1 MIREGTIKLVDGN
14 DLTAQETTEIMNEVM
29 SGRATNIETASF
41 LTALQAKGATIEEI
55 TACAEVMRKHA
66 DTFKGDGDLL
76 EIVGTGGDKSFT
88 FNISTTAAF
97 VAAAGGCRV
106 AKHGNRAATSKSGAA
121 DVLEAAGAVID
132 LDGKQCR
139 KILDETGFC
148 FLFARSFHKAMK
160 YVAPVRQKL
169 SIPTVFNLLGP
180 LTNPAGATVQVLG

>member
-14 DLTAQETTEIMNEVM
+14 DLTAQETTDIMNEVM

-121 DVLEAAGAVID
+121 DVLEAAGARLLTWTESNAERSWMKRDFV
-132 LDGKQCR
+132 
-139 KILDETGFC
+139 F
-148 FLFARSFHKAMK
+148 FLPGPFI
-160 YVAPVRQKL
+160 KL
-169 SIPTVFNLLGP
+169 
-180 LTNPAGATVQVLG
+180 

>member
-14 DLTAQETTEIMNEVM
+14 DLTAQETTDIMNEVM

-66 DTFKGDGDLL
+66 DAFKGDGDLL

-106 AKHGNRAATSKSGAA
+106 AKHGNRAVGSGR
-121 DVLEAAGAVID
+121 G
-132 LDGKQCR
+132 G
-139 KILDETGFC
+139 
-148 FLFARSFHKAMK
+148 
-160 YVAPVRQKL
+160 Y
-169 SIPTVFNLLGP
+169 
-180 LTNPAGATVQVLG
+180 